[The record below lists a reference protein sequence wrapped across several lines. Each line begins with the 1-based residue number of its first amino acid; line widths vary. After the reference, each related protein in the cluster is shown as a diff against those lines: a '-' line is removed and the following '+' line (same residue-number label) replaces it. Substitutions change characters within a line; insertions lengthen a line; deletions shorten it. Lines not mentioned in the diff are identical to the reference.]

1 MVLDVFRQFL
11 VYNDICLFLDN
22 SGCSVD
28 QFQCS
33 DGSCIFS
40 NWVCDDYNDCP
51 DNEDEDQS
59 NCHLNPGKIFYNS
72 VKHVTLRHKTSE
84 YEIPFSFSKLSSQ
97 NIVFTGHMW
106 SYYYYRVYFLHIE

>member
-1 MVLDVFRQFL
+1 MIFVR
-11 VYNDICLFLDN
+11 LFLDN
-22 SGCSVD
+22 SGCSGD

-33 DGSCIFS
+33 DGSCILS
-40 NWVCDDYNDCP
+40 NWICDDTNDCP

-59 NCHLNPGKIFYNS
+59 NCHLSPGKIFYNS
-72 VKHVTLRHKTSE
+72 VKHVTLRHKTSK